1 MHCSSCWRCS
11 SRRMRNQEAGERP
24 LLALLAEE
32 ERQALWAS
40 LPQEAREALVVELAR
55 LMVWIVEEGA
65 EDEAGES
72 DPGTAP

>member
-11 SRRMRNQEAGERP
+11 SRRMGEQEAEERP

-40 LPQEAREALVVELAR
+40 LPREAREALVGELAR
-55 LMVWIVEEGA
+55 LMARIVEEGTW
-65 EDEAGES
+65 DEAGES
-72 DPGTAP
+72 DPGTAS